1 MDCCPCLFGSKQQDS
16 KQQPLLDPGQMYLEM
31 PDAPVRRP
39 SKQPP
44 AADPELQDNTVS
56 RAVSRNHSLMFATSD
71 GPVSIRLTEY
81 ESKQGTGVMEMEM
94 QIDGQDV
101 TEALQED
108 IQEAIAL
115 DKVRG

>member
-1 MDCCPCLFGSKQQDS
+1 MSCCPCLFVSKQQDS

-31 PDAPVRRP
+31 PDALVRRP

-44 AADPELQDNTVS
+44 ADPELQDNTVS

-81 ESKQGTGVMEMEM
+81 ESKQVAGVMEMEM